1 MQNQKHYKTL
11 LTAKALQNNNLKFSE
26 IFDQPHL
33 SQIFFFLKT
42 SKPVKKQQQQQQ
54 LEIFFKPIYYS
65 TRKN

>member
-33 SQIFFFLKT
+33 SQIFFFKNFKT
-42 SKPVKKQQQQQQ
+42 SKK
-54 LEIFFKPIYYS
+54 
-65 TRKN
+65 TATTTTT